1 MVTAAEKIHT
11 RIQTENQLLEI
22 KLGFSAAF
30 MGVQYLESH
39 IQKYSDTITKKTI
52 QVLLQLIQSRRF
64 EKKKQSY
71 FLYKQAA
78 FAIVHISKDHTHFLA
93 GFSIT
98 NLQDILLSC
107 TGSKHRAV
115 SEALGSLPLKINGPK
130 ISSWDTKTILTVS
143 FNRLLENCH
152 QHKIKK
158 YKWQGRTL
166 VFSMQDKKKGCIKFI
181 KKGESPNSLAMEIN
195 WLNYLIHHPINSDI
209 FFDIPVPVTIEKK
222 NVFKLTNLPDWII
235 DQPVISTECI
245 AICFIAHETYFHYPN
260 EPKFLE
266 NSKDSILD
274 IFARNAW
281 LLGKL
286 TSKGIIHTALI
297 PLFHNRAQQSRR
309 QDQGRYNWEQGGR
322 LDQWLESSKYPN
334 FATSGLRDFEHMIS
348 IPETKDLR
356 HFIGEHILS
365 FILVAGSFFRNK
377 APGQSGLDPNGFP
390 LDMRYL
396 FDITLFSDLIKIIIH
411 QYYLGIT
418 GFELKRIDHLL
429 KADLI
434 QGLVQAMGVDLHMEE
449 TLRIQDQ
456 ENMSEN
462 EFNSFLKTRG
472 IDHDQIRFM
481 VKAKEDIIL
490 QTGPHLGGFNQAI
503 SVPELIDFLFCLSS
517 LCVSDRYLMENGLKA
532 YLN

>member
-1 MVTAAEKIHT
+1 
-11 RIQTENQLLEI
+11 
-22 KLGFSAAF
+22 
-30 MGVQYLESH
+30 MGIQYLESH
-39 IQKYSDTITKKTI
+39 IQKHSDTITKKTI
-52 QVLLQLIQSRRF
+52 QVLLQLIRSKQF
-64 EKKKQSY
+64 EQKKQSY

-78 FAIVHISKDHTHFLA
+78 FAIIHISKDHSHFLA
-93 GFSIT
+93 GFIIT
-98 NLQDILLSC
+98 KLQHILLSC

-130 ISSWDTKTILTVS
+130 ICSWDEKDILTIS

-152 QHKIKK
+152 QDKIKK

-195 WLNYLIHHPINSDI
+195 WLNYLINHPINSDI
-209 FFDIPVPVTIEKK
+209 FFDVPAPVTIEKK
-222 NVFKLTNLPDWII
+222 NVFKLTHLPDLII
-235 DQPVISTECI
+235 DQPVISKKYI

-260 EPKFLE
+260 EPKFFE
-266 NSKDSILD
+266 NGKVSLLD
-274 IFARNAW
+274 IFGRNAW

-348 IPETKDLR
+348 IPETKELR

-377 APGQSGLDPNGFP
+377 APGQSGLDSNGAP
-390 LDMRYL
+390 LDMRCL
-396 FDITLFSDLIKIIIH
+396 FDSTLFSDLITIIIH
-411 QYYLGIT
+411 QYYLGVT
-418 GFELKRIDHLL
+418 GFHLKKIDPLL
-429 KADLI
+429 KNGLI
-434 QGLVQAMGVDLHMEE
+434 QKLVQAMGVDLHMEE

-456 ENMSEN
+456 ENMSED
-462 EFNSFLKTRG
+462 EFNIFLKAKG
-472 IDHDQIRFM
+472 IEHDKIKFM

-517 LCVSDRYLMENGLKA
+517 LCISDCYLMENGLKA